1 VDLGRI
7 LVSQETGSYVI
18 RLEGDVRVVLSAT
31 LNDYMNTIFKSKDI
45 SKIIIDMIETK
56 GVDSTTLGLLAKLAI
71 HSNTNFNIRP
81 IVFCPDESLHETLL
95 IMGLDDVFEII
106 NKRKSELE
114 NFIELKSKPPHDAA
128 IKQHVLEA
136 HKLLSSINKK
146 NKDEFLDLIAALE
159 RE

>member
-71 HSNTNFNIRP
+71 HSNANFNIRP
-81 IVFCPDESLHETLL
+81 IVFCPDETSRDSVSH
-95 IMGLDDVFEII
+95 GF
-106 NKRKSELE
+106 R
-114 NFIELKSKPPHDAA
+114 
-128 IKQHVLEA
+128 
-136 HKLLSSINKK
+136 
-146 NKDEFLDLIAALE
+146 
-159 RE
+159 